1 MNPSQKKEVQYLKM
15 KIKQLLKWEAVL
27 IGFLLIE
34 FLIFGQIIPDFFNL
48 NNLLYSINDFAF
60 IALAAIP
67 MTFVIITGG
76 IDVSVGSIMGL
87 SSIVVGVLWQGGMSI
102 WFALLIT
109 LLVAVTAGF
118 INGAISA
125 FTTVQPLVVT
135 LGSMFLFSGIALVI
149 SGGSSASGYEGISG
163 FPDSFV
169 NLANGLLFGIPNPI
183 WILLASIVLFG
194 GLLHLTRYG
203 RNVFLVGINSKAA
216 KYSGINTKWIVLST
230 YMLSGLGGG
239 ISGIILTSYFSSAR
253 SDLGSEAVLPV
264 ITAVVLGGT
273 SIFGG
278 KGSVIG
284 TAVASI
290 VIGMMQYGLQMASM
304 SSEQTSVVIGLML
317 IVAVL
322 VRNHSNIHL
331 FKRFGVSKK
340 TSPATNKK

>member
-1 MNPSQKKEVQYLKM
+1 MKM
-15 KIKQLLKWEAVL
+15 KVKPLLKWEVAL
-27 IGFLLIE
+27 IVFLLIE
-34 FLIFGQIIPDFFNL
+34 FLIFGQFIPGFLNL
-48 NNLLYSINDFAF
+48 SNLLYSINDFAF

-67 MTFVIITGG
+67 MTFVMITGG

-87 SSIVVGVLWQGGMSI
+87 SSIVVGALWKDGMNI
-102 WFALLIT
+102 WLALIIALLAAG
-109 LLVAVTAGF
+109 VAGF
-118 INGAISA
+118 INGALVA

-135 LGSMFLFSGIALVI
+135 LGSMFLFSGTALVI

-169 NLANGLLFGIPNPI
+169 NLSNGLFLGVPNPI
-183 WILLASIVLFG
+183 WIILTSILFFG

-216 KYSGINTKWIVLST
+216 RYSGVRTKWTVWST

-273 SIFGG
+273 SIMGG
-278 KGSVIG
+278 RGSVMG
-284 TAVASI
+284 TAFASI

-304 SSEQTSVVIGLML
+304 SSEQTSVVIGVML

-322 VRNHSNIHL
+322 IRNHSNWHE
-331 FKRFGVSKK
+331 FKSLVVSRKTVTSTSKK
-340 TSPATNKK
+340 